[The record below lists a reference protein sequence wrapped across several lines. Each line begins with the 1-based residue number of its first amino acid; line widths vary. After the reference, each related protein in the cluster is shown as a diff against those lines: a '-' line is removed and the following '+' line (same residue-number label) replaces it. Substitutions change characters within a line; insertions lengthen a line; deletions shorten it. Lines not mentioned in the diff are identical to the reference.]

1 MIKNKKAAMEMSV
14 GTLVTIVLLMV
25 VLVLGVVLIR
35 SIFSGSQDAVE
46 QINSQVID
54 EINKVFE
61 QEGSKISVAPSSR
74 SISLDRTKE
83 PAGFAFSVINR
94 ETDNLRFSYIVR
106 AVSVDKCGTNL
117 KNPTDADK
125 FLMVDHGNFP
135 LRAGF
140 KLDLPI
146 LIKFDIP
153 ETAPP
158 CTMIFQVN
166 VCRDMEECPIGEV
179 TKSYTSIPQIYVTIK

>member
-1 MIKNKKAAMEMSV
+1 MINNRKAAMEMSV

-74 SISLDRTKE
+74 SISLDKTKE

-94 ETDNLRFSYIVR
+94 ETEDSTFSYIIK
-106 AVSVDKCGTNL
+106 ATSVAKCGTSLNTL
-117 KNPTDADK
+117 DK
-125 FLMVDHGNFP
+125 ANAYLMVDSGSFP
-135 LRAGF
+135 LGRGA

-146 LIKFDIP
+146 LVKFDIP

-158 CTMIFQVN
+158 CTMIFKVN
-166 VCRDMEECPIGEV
+166 ICKGLATCGIDDS
-179 TKSYTSIPQIYVTIK
+179 TNSYTSIPQIYVTIK

>member
-74 SISLDRTKE
+74 SISLDRKKE

-94 ETDNLRFSYIVR
+94 ENLPGEFSYVVG
-106 AVSVDKCGTNL
+106 ATSVAKCGINL
-117 KNPTDADK
+117 DIPKADGY
-125 FLMVDHGNFP
+125 LMVSSGNFP
-135 LRAGF
+135 LGAGL

-158 CTMIFQVN
+158 CTMIFKVN
-166 VCRDMEECPIGEV
+166 VCKAATCTLNEV
-179 TKSYTSIPQIYVTIK
+179 INSYTSIPQIYVTIK